1 MLWTYNS
8 MSVWEK
14 IRRLINSQKFYATLP
29 SKLDRAEEQW
39 HASQP
44 EDGPDVTVTEYEP
57 DGSEAQILLGALC
70 THAIILWKNMS
81 RFEAG
86 ELNSFSKITTRK
98 PAHVDA
104 VNLLQEEVEARMPTQ
119 CLTMRHG
126 FGCIDPGL
134 V

>member
-14 IRRLINSQKFYATLP
+14 IRRLINNQKFYATLP

-57 DGSEAQILLGALC
+57 DGSEAQILLGGAL
-70 THAIILWKNMS
+70 HS
-81 RFEAG
+81 RH
-86 ELNSFSKITTRK
+86 NS
-98 PAHVDA
+98 V
-104 VNLLQEEVEARMPTQ
+104 EEHE
-119 CLTMRHG
+119 
-126 FGCIDPGL
+126 
-134 V
+134 